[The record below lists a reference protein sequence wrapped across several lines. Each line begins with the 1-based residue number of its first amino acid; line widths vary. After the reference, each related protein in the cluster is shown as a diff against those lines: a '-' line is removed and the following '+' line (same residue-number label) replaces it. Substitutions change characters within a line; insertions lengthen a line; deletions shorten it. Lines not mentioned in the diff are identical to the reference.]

1 MSNTTTQ
8 SLIVNEYN
16 KGNKLFNELI
26 ENWKQEF
33 KSRIKQ
39 ARNSQKHSFNLAD
52 AIEKSDGLR
61 TPKDK
66 LFIEYLTFIDSNP
79 LRNNDYY
86 KYVNS
91 YSQGKKLNDSFFKHD
106 LQTLNKYYLKVNE
119 NPTYNPFS
127 LSSWKK
133 YVLFMLF
140 KFSGLYTSEMDLI
153 FGVKIVENREYNPL
167 TTIPKVLRAN
177 LPKSLKLIEYDIF
190 RANPTFLD
198 IELKINREQ
207 DVYSLIDKHKFNQ
220 LINLHK
226 DVKDA
231 NIEEIRTELK
241 CVYGERVNEVIT
253 QERFNNKGQLF
264 KDLTKQ
270 EKKFIKKF
278 IQANNIE
285 NYVRLHDAVIVLA
298 DSEIKRVEFDSV
310 NFKAKE
316 FELPEINNPKK
327 SFYELN
333 EKDEVVTHSA
343 LYRDFFEQE
352 NFIRV
357 TEQDNDKITIFK
369 DSNNVVKPFNH
380 KTDTVSFLSKNIN
393 EYDATKIENQ
403 ITRDV
408 NNSIYGGFLL
418 MVEKELKYC
427 SDTKIEF
434 GISFKN
440 GFCKYTKGH
449 TQIET
454 LNYKEVNGFF
464 APHPTQERSF
474 EFIDY
479 KEPCEFERFLTM
491 VSIGKDPIKEKPTD
505 EEEKTRVQFF
515 RMFGY
520 LCHSYKD
527 PSFSPAI
534 ILSDEG
540 ADDTSRK
547 GGRGKSLITKA
558 LEYVRNTKI
567 KSGNEFDGS
576 YRHRF
581 ADLDR
586 ADNIYVLDD
595 VYTGFNYND
604 LYTNI
609 SGDISCEPKGKTA
622 FTIPFS
628 KAPKFVITTNNAVQ
642 YDSESTSTRRRF
654 LEFKLKAYFNL
665 VNKPIDVFKHNLFDD
680 WDNTEWN
687 RFYNFVYACV
697 GYYLEFGLDAPKYDK
712 EEDNYKA
719 YFSNNAII
727 EEFERIFEI
736 VSKNPDGFNVSTF
749 LNCYQ
754 DKENNLKYEK
764 YFNHKNV
771 KRYIDIYIKFHKK
784 DLKYNTGLRKW
795 FNQSV
800 F

>member
-1 MSNTTTQ
+1 MNKENIQ
-8 SLIVNEYN
+8 SLIVNEDY
-16 KGNKLFNELI
+16 KGNKLFDELV

-39 ARNSQKHSFNLAD
+39 ARNSQKHSFNLVD

-66 LFIEYLTFIDSNP
+66 IFIEYLTFIDCNP
-79 LRNNDYY
+79 LRNNDYF

-91 YSQGKKLNDSFFKHD
+91 YSKGKKLNDLFFKHD
-106 LQTLNKYYLKVNE
+106 LQTLNKYYLKIDE
-119 NPTYNPFS
+119 NPAYNPFS

-140 KFSGLYTSEMDLI
+140 KFNGLYTPEMDII

-167 TTIPKVLRAN
+167 TAIPKVLRAN

-198 IELKINREQ
+198 IELKIDREQ

-220 LINLHK
+220 LINIHK
-226 DVKDA
+226 DVKNA

-253 QERFNNKGQLF
+253 EERFNNKGQLF
-264 KDLTKQ
+264 KDLTKL
-270 EKKFIKKF
+270 ENKFIRKF
-278 IQANNIE
+278 VKSNNIE
-285 NYVRLHDAVIVLA
+285 NCVRLHDAVIVSA
-298 DSEIKRVEFDSV
+298 DSEIKQTEFEAVRFIS
-310 NFKAKE
+310 KE

-327 SFYELN
+327 SFYEFN
-333 EKDEVVTHSA
+333 EKNEVVTHSA

-380 KTDTVSFLSKNIN
+380 KTDMVSFLSEKIN
-393 EYDATKIENQ
+393 EYDTAKIENQ

-408 NNSIYGGFLL
+408 NNSIHGGFLL
-418 MVEKELKYC
+418 MNPKDLQYY
-427 SDTKIEF
+427 SDTKNEF

-440 GFCKYTKGH
+440 GFCKYTKGDN
-449 TQIET
+449 QIET
-454 LNYKEVNGFF
+454 LRYEEVNGFF
-464 APHPTQERSF
+464 APHPTQERYF
-474 EFIDY
+474 EFKDY
-479 KEPCEFERFLTM
+479 DKACEFERFLTM
-491 VSIGKDPIKEKPTD
+491 VSVGKDPIREKLTDKED
-505 EEEKTRVQFF
+505 NTRMQFF

-527 PSFSPAI
+527 QSFSPAI
-534 ILSDEG
+534 ILSDDN
-540 ADDTSRK
+540 ADDISRK
-547 GGRGKSLITKA
+547 GGRGKTLITKA
-558 LEYVRNTKI
+558 LQNVRNTKI
-567 KSGNEFDGS
+567 KGGNEFDGS
-576 YRHRF
+576 YRHKF
-581 ADLDR
+581 ADLEKEHK
-586 ADNIYVLDD
+586 IYVIDD
-595 VYTGFNYND
+595 VLAGFNYDD

-609 SGDISCEPKGKTA
+609 IGDITCERKGKTA
-622 FTIPFS
+622 FSIPFS
-628 KAPKFVITTNNAVQ
+628 EAPKFVITTNWAVR
-642 YDSESTSTRRRF
+642 YDSEATSTHRRF
-654 LEFKLKAYFNL
+654 LEFKLTDYFNL
-665 VNKPIDVFKHNLFDD
+665 NNTPKDVFKHRLFED
-680 WDNTEWN
+680 WDDIEWN
-687 RFYNFVYACV
+687 RFYNFAFVCV
-697 GYYLEFGLDAPKYDK
+697 GYYLEFGLEAPRYDK
-712 EEDNYKA
+712 EEDNYLA
-719 YFSNNAII
+719 YFSNNAKI

-736 VSKNPDGFNVSTF
+736 VSNNPDGFNVSAF
-749 LNCYQ
+749 LKCYH
-754 DKENNLKYEK
+754 DKENTLKSEMF
-764 YFNHKNV
+764 FNHKNV
-771 KRYIDIYIKFHKK
+771 KKYIDTYINYHKK